1 MNLYLTPLPLYG
13 NKYKMPPS
21 SPSSNSRVRLSS
33 RHRDPR
39 QTGHP
44 WIYAGHIEETWGN
57 PQAGDVVDVYLASK
71 QFCGRGFYNSHSKIQ
86 VRLLTFRD
94 DVIDAEFF
102 RTRIQSAAR
111 LRQRMALSSNA
122 YRLVHGESDL
132 LPGLII
138 DRYGDV
144 AVMQT
149 LSYGMDQRKELLADL
164 VMHETGVKA
173 IHLRN
178 DAKSRS
184 LEGLPLERGPL
195 RGEGITT
202 VDIFEDD
209 AQFTVDIAEGQKTG
223 WFCDQ
228 RDNRAAASKLAK
240 NANVLEVFC
249 HTGAFGVHAALRGAG
264 SIEGID
270 VSEPALAFARRHAI
284 KNNIDQICRYRQ
296 ADAFQEL
303 RILDRSGHRYG
314 MVILDPPA
322 FARSRHAVQY
332 ALAGYKELNLHALK
346 LLEPEGVLVTCSCSH
361 HVTET
366 DFLKMIQSAGRDA
379 RRQIRIIEQRS
390 QGPDHPVLVSM
401 PETRYLKCCILQVI

>member
-1 MNLYLTPLPLYG
+1 MIP
-13 NKYKMPPS
+13 
-21 SPSSNSRVRLSS
+21 PSSNSRVRLSS
-33 RHRDPR
+33 RHHDPR

-57 PQAGDVVDVYLASK
+57 PQTGDVVDVYLAGK
-71 QFCGRGFYNSHSKIQ
+71 QFCGRGFYNSHSKIH
-86 VRLLTFRD
+86 VRLLTFHD

-102 RTRIQSAAR
+102 RTRIRSAVR
-111 LRQRMALSSNA
+111 LRQRMSLSSNA

-149 LSYGMDQRKELLADL
+149 LSYGMDQRKEVLADL
-164 VMHETGVKA
+164 LMIETGVKTVY
-173 IHLRN
+173 LRN

-184 LEGLPLERGPL
+184 LEGLPLECGLL
-195 RGEGITT
+195 RGEDITT

-209 AQFTVDIAEGQKTG
+209 AQFFVDIAEGQKTG

-228 RDNRAAASKLAK
+228 RDNRAAASRLAK
-240 NANVLEVFC
+240 NVNVLEVFC

-270 VSEPALAFARRHAI
+270 SSEPALALARRHAT
-284 KNNIDQICRYRQ
+284 KNNIDQICQYRQ

-303 RILDRSGHRYG
+303 RTLDRSGHRYG
-314 MVILDPPA
+314 LVILDPPS
-322 FARSRHAVQY
+322 FARSRHAVQH
-332 ALAGYKELNLHALK
+332 ALAGYKELNLQALK
-346 LLEPEGVLVTCSCSH
+346 LLEPEGILVTCSCSH
-361 HVTET
+361 HVTEN
-366 DFLKMIQSAGRDA
+366 DFLKMIQAAGRDA
-379 RRQIRIIEQRS
+379 RRQIRLIEQRS
-390 QGPDHPVLVSM
+390 QGPDHPVLISM
-401 PETRYLKCCILQVI
+401 PETRYLKCFILQAI

>member
-1 MNLYLTPLPLYG
+1 MS
-13 NKYKMPPS
+13 PS
-21 SPSSNSRVRLSS
+21 SPSSSGRVRLSS

-57 PQAGDVVDVYLASK
+57 PQAGDVVDVYLANK
-71 QFCGRGFYNSHSKIQ
+71 QFCGRGFYNSYSKIH
-86 VRLLTFRD
+86 VRLLTVRD

-102 RTRIQSAAR
+102 RIRIQSAAR

-132 LPGLII
+132 LPGLIV

-164 VMHETGVKA
+164 VMDETGVKTVY
-173 IHLRN
+173 LRN

-195 RGEGITT
+195 RGEGSTM
-202 VDIFEDD
+202 VDIFEND
-209 AQFTVDIAEGQKTG
+209 AQFSVDIAEGQKTG

-228 RDNRAAASKLAK
+228 RDNRAAASTLAK
-240 NANVLEVFC
+240 NTDVLEVFC

-270 VSEPALAFARRHAI
+270 VSEPALALARRHAI

-303 RILDRSGHRYG
+303 RVLDRSGHRYG

-322 FARSRHAVQY
+322 FARSRHAVQH
-332 ALAGYKELNLHALK
+332 ALAGYKELNLQALK
-346 LLEPEGVLVTCSCSH
+346 LLEPEGVLVTCSCSY

-366 DFLKMIQSAGRDA
+366 DFVKMIQSAGRDA